1 LIVLKNIVHKM
12 HLILI
17 EKLSIKIK
25 LNVKILKKNRI
36 SQKEIEV
43 DQKYLIIIILRVQLK
58 IVLKI
63 KVFNNI
69 SNN

>member
-1 LIVLKNIVHKM
+1 M

-17 EKLSIKIK
+17 EKLNIKIR

-63 KVFNNI
+63 KVFNNT